1 MTVVILA
8 ALLALLISIPVVERS
23 STNPVEQYTD
33 SWTKVNE
40 NFLFSDRLAD
50 WDKHKKP
57 PARMRNLS
65 EAEKAIDGMLK
76 TLDDKYTRYYTRAEY
91 TKRKQRAA
99 RTNVVSWKM
108 LPDNIGYIKIN
119 TFSSD
124 NVASEVEDALNS
136 MQGAEAYIVDL
147 RGNGGGYVSQA
158 FSTFALFNESGV
170 YETHRGR
177 KDGKAFEDCSVLTT
191 NAMEEYS
198 EGNLAESR
206 SRPQNLAGDK
216 PVVILVNKNTASA
229 SESFSG
235 AMRFNR
241 GAILVG
247 ETTFGKGIMQRTYA
261 LDGGTAIKV
270 TVAYIYQPD
279 GNCIHNIGL
288 EPDHSVDNSKRQD
301 NQLNLAVEVAVNKVK
316 AGN

>member
-1 MTVVILA
+1 
-8 ALLALLISIPVVERS
+8 
-23 STNPVEQYTD
+23 
-33 SWTKVNE
+33 
-40 NFLFSDRLAD
+40 
-50 WDKHKKP
+50 
-57 PARMRNLS
+57 
-65 EAEKAIDGMLK
+65 
-76 TLDDKYTRYYTRAEY
+76 
-91 TKRKQRAA
+91 
-99 RTNVVSWKM
+99 
-108 LPDNIGYIKIN
+108 
-119 TFSSD
+119 
-124 NVASEVEDALNS
+124 
-136 MQGAEAYIVDL
+136 
-147 RGNGGGYVSQA
+147 
-158 FSTFALFNESGV
+158 
-170 YETHRGR
+170 
-177 KDGKAFEDCSVLTT
+177 
-191 NAMEEYS
+191 MEEYS